1 MQTRSLSLPVI
12 VGLILG
18 LVSLVRYCGQAQRN
32 PVTGEVQRVALSPK
46 QEIALG
52 LHSAPLMI
60 QRHGGELADAE
71 IAPYV
76 SRVGRSLVGNTFAR
90 SAPYRFDFHVLRD
103 RRTLNAFALPGGQI
117 FITQALLLRLRSEAQ
132 LAGVLGHE
140 IGHVIARHGAQH
152 LAKQQLGQLLVTAV
166 QVGSYDPRDPGR
178 GRSASLLAQAANQMI
193 GLKYGREDELEADDY
208 GFRILVEAGY
218 DPRGLAELMDVLEG
232 AQSGGRPPEFL
243 STHPNPG
250 NRRARIAESIA
261 ARFPSPPGV
270 PAGLRRGDTDFA
282 AHVLR
287 TVPDLTPP
295 RGERSSWGDDERL
308 P

>member
-1 MQTRSLSLPVI
+1 MQTRSLSLPV
-12 VGLILG
+12 
-18 LVSLVRYCGQAQRN
+18 LVALVIGAFSLFRYCGQAQRN

-52 LHSAPLMI
+52 LHSAPMMI
-60 QRHGGELADAE
+60 QRHGGELRDAE
-71 IAPYV
+71 TAPYV
-76 SRVGRSLVGNTFAR
+76 TQIGTKLVQGTFAR
-90 SAPYRFDFHVLRD
+90 TAPYRFDFHVLRD
-103 RRTLNAFALPGGQI
+103 RQTINAFALPGGQI
-117 FITQALLLRLRSEAQ
+117 FITQALLLRLRNESQ

-166 QVGSYDPRDPGR
+166 QVGSYDPRDPHR
-178 GRSASLLAQAANQMI
+178 GRSASVLAQAANQMI
-193 GLKYGREDELEADDY
+193 GLKYGREDELEADSY

-232 AQSGGRPPEFL
+232 ASGGGRSPEFL

-250 NRRARIAESIA
+250 NRRARIAEAIA
-261 ARFPSPPGV
+261 ERFPTPPG
-270 PAGLRRGDTDFA
+270 PPTGLRRGEQDFA

-287 TVPDLTPP
+287 VAPDLAPI
-295 RGERSSWGDDERL
+295 RNERSRWGEDGR
-308 P
+308 